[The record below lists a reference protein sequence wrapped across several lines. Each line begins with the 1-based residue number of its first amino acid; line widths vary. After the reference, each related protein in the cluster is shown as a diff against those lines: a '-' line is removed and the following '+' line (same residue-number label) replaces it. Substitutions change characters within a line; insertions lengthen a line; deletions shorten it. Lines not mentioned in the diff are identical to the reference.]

1 MSAEIRI
8 EGNLGDAPVIK
19 RISRGTETA
28 VVVNLSVCSRQRR
41 KNANGEWETTNT
53 MWTECEAWNALAE
66 STKFL
71 MKGAPVICI
80 GTLVSADYEKDGKKV
95 KAVKVKLSAIGLDI
109 SRLEGVSYATKGRR
123 EPANGG
129 GQGTQH
135 DDSGHDDEASY

>member
-53 MWTECEAWNALAE
+53 LWTECEAWNALAE

-123 EPANGG
+123 EPASGG
-129 GQGTQH
+129 GQGANL
-135 DDSGHDDEASY
+135 DDSGHEDGLSD